1 MAARENA
8 TPADTTAAPITILT
22 SVGVNS
28 TRKTYPIAMTIAPE
42 ANVAFAPHRLVTFD
56 DTGANPIIRTPPG
69 IIASPASAA
78 ESPRPSAD
86 ATGD

>member
-1 MAARENA
+1 MQHLR
-8 TPADTTAAPITILT
+8 TPRSADHDIDQRR
-22 SVGVNS
+22 VNS

-69 IIASPASAA
+69 IIANPASAA

-86 ATGD
+86 ATGN